1 MRWLECKLKKA
12 TRCLLTHSQTLNRFK
27 KHKLITYLHPPIPII
42 IPMIMVLIR
51 ASPISKLGAQH
62 DHFIQPTNCQRNMG
76 RRARL
81 PDFWALSFLFQ
92 LYVWHWRPQHKG
104 VLCGK
109 HSTHFTPIKKREW
122 FHCNRVGIEL
132 RTSERLSELLRR
144 TELCKSYCFSK

>member
-62 DHFIQPTNCQRNMG
+62 DHFIQPTNCQRKMG
-76 RRARL
+76 KEGATSWFL
-81 PDFWALSFLFQ
+81 GPFFSFSTL
-92 LYVWHWRPQHKG
+92 LCVIMDTK
-104 VLCGK
+104 CGK
-109 HSTHFTPIKKREW
+109 HSIHFTPIKKREW
-122 FHCNRVGIEL
+122 FHCNLVGIEL
-132 RTSERLSELLRR
+132 QTSERLSELLRR